1 MYSSDSSQYQPSG
14 SLPLAQCNGPATPLT
29 IITLMPASSSN
40 SECGHRARGMLL
52 PPPPQLL
59 PLGRL
64 PLPGSARPPRLH

>member
-40 SECGHRARGMLL
+40 SECRRRARGML
-52 PPPPQLL
+52 PPPPLLL
-59 PLGRL
+59 PRGRL
-64 PLPGSARPPRLH
+64 PQPRSARPPRGH